1 MVNAVLKT
9 VASQELRRGAAA
21 VVLAAAPLL
30 YALPVGP
37 MSYMAAWV
45 SVSQS
50 QYGAIALGAAM
61 QLGCFFI
68 PLAPPVC
75 YVLQAL

>member
-1 MVNAVLKT
+1 MMNAVLKT
-9 VASQELRRGAAA
+9 VASQGLRRGVAAL
-21 VVLAAAPLL
+21 VLAAAPLL

-45 SVSQS
+45 SVSEN
-50 QYGAIALGAAM
+50 QYGAIALGAGM

-75 YVLQAL
+75 HLLQAL